1 MNEKNEA
8 ALRFGRIAATLPV
21 KDIERAQA
29 FYVDLLGF
37 RKVFENGSPVGFM
50 ILGRDDAELHLT
62 LQKNHK
68 AADFNVA
75 HMMVEIIDHLHDLVQ
90 QQGLKVVKRLQDKD
104 YGLRAFVFEDP
115 DGNRIDVGQP
125 I

>member
-1 MNEKNEA
+1 MNSKNEG

-21 KDIERAQA
+21 KDIERAKA

-37 RKVFENGSPVGFM
+37 RSVFENGSPTGFV
-50 ILGRDDAELHLT
+50 ILQRDDAELHLT

-75 HMMVEIIDHLHDLVQ
+75 HMMVENIDQFHDLVQ

-115 DGNRIDVGQP
+115 DGNRMDVGQP